1 MADIEEHCMQ
11 KMVNGELPLMKGTP
25 ATISQPIT
33 IKSRLMSSGTR
44 QDIIRKNGD
53 CNMTYANLKKRRSR
67 YLQDLYTTL
76 VDVQWRWTLLVF
88 FLGFIIS
95 WLIFAFIW
103 YMIIKVHGDDQEI
116 LDHTPCVQNVRGFTG
131 SFLYSIETQHTI
143 GYGFRYATEECPEAV
158 FLMCIQSITGVI
170 LQAFMVGVVFAKLT
184 RPKQRSNT
192 ILFSRNAC
200 ICLRDSKLCVMFRV
214 GDMRK
219 SFIIGASVKAQVLR
233 KRRTEEGEEI
243 PYHQYDVKVGNDD
256 GSENLFFIW
265 PMTIVHIIDE
275 NSPFF
280 NMSAL
285 DLMNEKF
292 ELVVYLEGTTESTGN
307 TMQAR
312 YSYQPSDV
320 LWGHRFENLVYF
332 DKASDNY
339 VVDFRE
345 FNKTRE
351 IPTPLCSARDLEEFK
366 RQSTD
371 PLLCYTPSNTD
382 HIVCLEPEM
391 LAAEE
396 DQAGN

>member
-1 MADIEEHCMQ
+1 MADIEEHCLQ
-11 KMVNGELPLMKGTP
+11 KMVNGEVPLVKGPP

-116 LDHTPCVQNVRGFTG
+116 LDHTPCVQNVRSFTG

-143 GYGFRYATEECPEAV
+143 GYGFRYTTEECPEAV

-184 RPKQRSNT
+184 RPKQRTNT

-391 LAAEE
+391 LASQE